1 MDTITQLK
9 EHPVLKEILAD
20 SYGGI
25 IYNVA
30 NENKY
35 DTTEL
40 LELWEQLDGG
50 EKDSLGGIIGG
61 AINFI
66 KEN

>member
-1 MDTITQLK
+1 MQEIKD
-9 EHPVLKEILAD
+9 HPVMKEILAD

-30 NENKY
+30 NQNKY

-61 AINFI
+61 AISFI
-66 KEN
+66 KGN